1 MSSNVWKQAA
11 VVLVAFAAGA
21 VAMNFATV
29 HAAAFATTP
38 AAQFDSDS
46 QCAAQVPRAW
56 GEFKGGSSQSGLAF
70 QAPDGTLR
78 FDMPQPPGIH
88 LSVRTRPG
96 IEPAIASAV
105 VQAMRATLSHEPA
118 ADALLAV

>member
-11 VVLVAFAAGA
+11 VVILAFAAGA
-21 VAMNFATV
+21 MAMNFAAVRGATAQTSV
-29 HAAAFATTP
+29 HAAALATTP

-78 FDMPQPPGIH
+78 FVTNLPCGAQPVIA
-88 LSVRTRPG
+88 LKIIRTEKG
-96 IEPAIASAV
+96 S
-105 VQAMRATLSHEPA
+105 SN
-118 ADALLAV
+118 

>member
-1 MSSNVWKQAA
+1 MVANVWKQAV

-21 VAMNFATV
+21 AATSLAQRNNSV
-29 HAAAFATTP
+29 HAAALATP

-78 FDMPQPPGIH
+78 FVTNLPCGAQP
-88 LSVRTRPG
+88 
-96 IEPAIASAV
+96 V
-105 VQAMRATLSHEPA
+105 V
-118 ADALLAV
+118 ALKIIRIGNGSQN

>member
-11 VVLVAFAAGA
+11 AVIAAFAAGA
-21 VAMNFATV
+21 VAMNFTAVRGATAQTTV
-29 HAAAFATTP
+29 HAAALATPT
-38 AAQFDSDS
+38 AQFDSDS

-78 FDMPQPPGIH
+78 FVTNLPCGAQPVVALKII
-88 LSVRTRPG
+88 RTEKG
-96 IEPAIASAV
+96 S
-105 VQAMRATLSHEPA
+105 SN
-118 ADALLAV
+118 